1 MTDGTGQQ
9 DAAGQQQGN
18 VSRRRLLASLG
29 VLGAAG
35 VAGGGFAGGYAVA
48 QGRAAPEPGPASV
61 SDQIVPFRT
70 AHQGGI
76 ATAQQAK
83 MVFAAFQV
91 TTKKPAELR
100 AMLRDWTTAAEAMT
114 RGQLV
119 PGQFQ
124 PEAPP
129 PDTGETAGLTPA
141 NLTVTFGYGPGLF
154 DRFGLASRRPAA
166 LAPLPP
172 LPLENFDPAF
182 TGGDIAVQACA
193 DDPTVAFHAVRNL
206 ARIAIGTAVPLWME
220 SGFGRTAST
229 GPAQA
234 TPRNLMGFK
243 DGTRNIRSDQHDL
256 LDQWVWIGA
265 DAGQDWLRGGTYLV
279 TRRIQMF
286 LNQWDRD
293 DESDQEGVFGRYK
306 TTGAPLTGIDEFD
319 PPNFT
324 ATQSGRLV
332 IPADAH
338 IRLAAHET
346 NNGLRILRRG
356 YSFTDGLDGTGNL
369 LAGLFFVAF
378 MRDPQQ
384 FVTLQRK
391 LGSHDGLREYISHIG
406 GALFVC
412 PPGLGSLPPGAT
424 LADQLF
430 GTSA

>member
-1 MTDGTGQQ
+1 
-9 DAAGQQQGN
+9 
-18 VSRRRLLASLG
+18 
-29 VLGAAG
+29 
-35 VAGGGFAGGYAVA
+35 
-48 QGRAAPEPGPASV
+48 
-61 SDQIVPFRT
+61 
-70 AHQGGI
+70 
-76 ATAQQAK
+76 
-83 MVFAAFQV
+83 
-91 TTKKPAELR
+91 
-100 AMLRDWTTAAEAMT
+100 MT

-124 PEAPP
+124 PDAPP

-141 NLTVTFGYGPGLF
+141 NLTITVGYGPGLF

-166 LAPLPP
+166 LVPLPP
-172 LPLENFDPAF
+172 LPLEDFDPAF

-193 DDPTVAFHAVRNL
+193 DDPTVAFHAIRNL
-206 ARIAIGTAVPLWME
+206 ARIGTGTVVPLWLE

-256 LDQWVWIGA
+256 LDEWVWIGKE
-265 DAGQDWLRGGTYLV
+265 AGQEWLRGGTYLV
-279 TRRIQMF
+279 TRRIKMF

-293 DESDQEGVFGRYK
+293 DESDQENVFGRFK
-306 TTGAPLTGIDEFD
+306 TTGAPLTGIDESD
-319 PPNFT
+319 TPNFT
-324 ATQSGRLV
+324 ATVAGRPV

-346 NNGLRILRRG
+346 NDGLRILRRG
-356 YSFTDGLDGTGNL
+356 YSFTDGLDSTGNL
-369 LAGLFFVAF
+369 LGGLFFIAF
-378 MRDPQQ
+378 MRDPKQ

-391 LGSHDGLREYISHIG
+391 LGSRDGLREYISHIG

-412 PPGLGSLPPGAT
+412 PPGLGSLPSGAT